1 MDTFTKQRRENCHT
15 PAKALYTRTIIM
27 DRLKPTTT
35 KNDIRHNYI
44 LAEQKNKTK
53 TKKTTTEKGQLKQ
66 AGLK

>member
-27 DRLKPTTT
+27 DRLKPTTS

-44 LAEQKNKTK
+44 LAEQKTNKQKNEKNNNKK
-53 TKKTTTEKGQLKQ
+53 TKKDN
-66 AGLK
+66 